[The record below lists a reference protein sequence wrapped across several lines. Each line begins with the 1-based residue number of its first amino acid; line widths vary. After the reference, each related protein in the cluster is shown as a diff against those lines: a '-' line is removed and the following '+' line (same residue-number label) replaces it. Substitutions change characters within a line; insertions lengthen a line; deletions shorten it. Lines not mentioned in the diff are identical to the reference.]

1 MSPRGLCRP
10 RGRRRCSS
18 STAYAKAAMPLRTRS
33 SASCPPPTS
42 EDCRASSGNSSARLC
57 SRPATCSSSPPTGRP
72 PALPESW
79 WSRPYAG
86 GKSTRTT
93 LCAWQ
98 DTWTP
103 VFDLSTSEKT
113 ARFTGTTEAGI
124 DRAIRG
130 VSECRTSRPMFPH
143 APALIA
149 ELISQPIYNNSAR
162 LTAKLRVEGGCI
174 VCGLCA
180 KKCPV

>member
-1 MSPRGLCRP
+1 MFKTGYLFFIATYGTTPGAAGVMVVKAI
-10 RGRRRCSS
+10 RGRKID
-18 STAYAKAAMPLRTRS
+18 AYYSVRMA
-33 SASCPPPTS
+33 
-42 EDCRASSGNSSARLC
+42 
-57 SRPATCSSSPPTGRP
+57 
-72 PALPESW
+72 
-79 WSRPYAG
+79 
-86 GKSTRTT
+86 
-93 LCAWQ
+93 

-130 VSECRTSRPMFPH
+130 VSERRTSRHMFPRT
-143 APALIA
+143 PALIT

-174 VCGLCA
+174 DCGLYA
-180 KKCPV
+180 KKCPVQAIEMRDGKPVWVKDKCVMCLGCLHRCPKFAYHQLTRANMVLAGRNAPILLQSP